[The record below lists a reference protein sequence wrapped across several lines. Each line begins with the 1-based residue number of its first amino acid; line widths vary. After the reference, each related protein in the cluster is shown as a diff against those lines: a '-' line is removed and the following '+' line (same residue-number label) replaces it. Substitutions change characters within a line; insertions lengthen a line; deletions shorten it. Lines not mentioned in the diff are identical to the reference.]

1 MIQYGIGKH
10 GKARQKGP
18 LFSIY
23 QGILQSLRKKWKII
37 EIPEKYKRGM
47 KKKRERE
54 REKRERLCV
63 FSNLA
68 NKWHQRPVRKERLSR
83 N

>member
-23 QGILQSLRKKWKII
+23 QGIRQSLREKWKII
-37 EIPEKYKRGM
+37 EIPEKYKGGM

-54 REKRERLCV
+54 REREKRETVCV
-63 FSNLA
+63 F
-68 NKWHQRPVRKERLSR
+68 QLS
-83 N
+83 